1 MLYGPGSG
9 QRIEQSLVD
18 LGANLGQAPLRA
30 IPQKYSYDAGAKKKF
45 GVKQFNLLLHTER
58 LRDTYSSLANVL
70 MDEALGIPAPYHPFL
85 VFIDTNPKWP
95 DDPRSSD
102 RVTPSVSIE
111 EKTATGFQPLQIAG
125 IGETDEGLNFVTTV
139 IASFAGKSRW
149 NTIWMAPASVD
160 SNAVLRFRVEG
171 TGGRMFFSPEFTLTS
186 ARGNLGFVGLV
197 R

>member
-1 MLYGPGSG
+1 
-9 QRIEQSLVD
+9 
-18 LGANLGQAPLRA
+18 
-30 IPQKYSYDAGAKKKF
+30 
-45 GVKQFNLLLHTER
+45 
-58 LRDTYSSLANVL
+58 
-70 MDEALGIPAPYHPFL
+70 
-85 VFIDTNPKWP
+85 
-95 DDPRSSD
+95 
-102 RVTPSVSIE
+102 VSIE

-125 IGETDEGLNFVTTV
+125 IGETDQGLNFVTTV

>member
-1 MLYGPGSG
+1 MP
-9 QRIEQSLVD
+9 V
-18 LGANLGQAPLRA
+18 P
-30 IPQKYSYDAGAKKKF
+30 KKF

-70 MDEALGIPAPYHPFL
+70 MDESLGIPAPYHPFL

-111 EKTATGFQPLQIAG
+111 VKTATGFQPLQITG
-125 IGETDEGLNFVTTV
+125 ISETDEGLNFVTTV

-149 NTIWMAPASVD
+149 STIWMAPGSVD
-160 SNAVLRFRVEG
+160 PNAVLRFKVEG
-171 TGGRMFFSPEFTLTS
+171 TGGGMFFSPEFTLTS